1 MPPFKRHAFTL
12 AELMVVIAIIFL
24 LLALVLPATRRV
36 RGAAEKMQCASNMR
50 QLVIATHNYQ
60 NDHNALPPGCISAGT
75 NAESRLSWMVAVLP
89 YMEQDKLF
97 KSIDISKGFDGNYPA
112 ITTKLKNLHCPAV
125 ATPLNESV
133 THYVAMSGIGK
144 EAAGQPVGA
153 AGNGFMGYDRITTLG
168 MIFVKDGTSNTIAL
182 IETGFEPGPWARGGV
197 ATLRGFDPTFHPWA
211 GEQRPFGGF
220 HYKTNVAFV
229 DGSVRGQTNTQDPKT
244 LAAAIT
250 IAGGENIN
258 WSDWE

>member
-1 MPPFKRHAFTL
+1 MPLKKRPAFTI
-12 AELMVVIAIIFL
+12 AELLVVIAIIFL
-24 LLALVLPATRRV
+24 VMALALPATRRV

-50 QLVIATHNYQ
+50 QLVIATHNYH
-60 NDHNALPPGCISAGT
+60 NDFKAFPPGCISAGT
-75 NAESRLSWMVAVLP
+75 NPESRLSWMVAILP

-112 ITTKLKNLHCPAV
+112 IETKLKNLQCPAA
-125 ATPLNESV
+125 ATPLNQSV

-144 EAAGQPVGA
+144 EAAFQPVRT

-168 MIFVKDGTSNTIAL
+168 MIQVTDGISNTIAL
-182 IETGFEPGPWARGGV
+182 IETGFELGPWARGGI
-197 ATLRGFDPTFHPWA
+197 ATLRGFDPTVNPWA

-229 DGSVRGQTNTQDPKT
+229 DGAVRDQRNTQNPKT

-250 IAGGENIN
+250 IAGGE
-258 WSDWE
+258 SFDWEE